1 MIKMEQQRTIQDFVE
16 DMVSDG
22 RDLNQILTVASCC
35 RWKDFKQE
43 IKKECRRLRK

>member
-1 MIKMEQQRTIQDFVE
+1 MENNRTIQDFVE

-43 IKKECRRLRK
+43 IKEEYRRLKG